1 MPYVPKN
8 QDSWLG
14 QVKTANV
21 GTKTIH
27 SFESPASGSKIGLKQ
42 FLLLRVLWVKNQA
55 TKLSRSSEREKWNV
69 TEQHIHVA
77 REHLKAMSSWVQYK
91 STISKNLAWH
101 QNEEARIKP
110 VVPSQGMLTL
120 LHQHVQQKT
129 RAPEGTSTRNDTSLG
144 IGGLS
149 IDDDDESLET
159 SDDDES
165 PETEDYISPFSP
177 PTGDLGHAFKSIS
190 DEQIVNTALLL
201 YLEALLINFVGI
213 QADWTPERHALVVKR
228 YNGQKVYEARL
239 DGFLRYQRDQ
249 NNPIM
254 AIVEVK
260 PFSRDTDPDDSTRK
274 QESAQMAAWI
284 CQHPPTPAELTSGSK
299 FSRLLV
305 SQDRHHIYLT
315 FAEFDAGYVDYI
327 RDTPPSPKLPTRL
340 SKRPSTP
347 PSQSSSA
354 KPSFLKMNEYG
365 PFETKNESHMDSLGQ
380 ILLAFSLQ
388 ACEIREKADSK
399 AQTQK

>member
-1 MPYVPKN
+1 
-8 QDSWLG
+8 
-14 QVKTANV
+14 
-21 GTKTIH
+21 
-27 SFESPASGSKIGLKQ
+27 
-42 FLLLRVLWVKNQA
+42 
-55 TKLSRSSEREKWNV
+55 
-69 TEQHIHVA
+69 
-77 REHLKAMSSWVQYK
+77 
-91 STISKNLAWH
+91 
-101 QNEEARIKP
+101 
-110 VVPSQGMLTL
+110 MLTL

-299 FSRLLV
+299 FRYVISLGENKRLENLL
-305 SQDRHHIYLT
+305 RT
-315 FAEFDAGYVDYI
+315 DA
-327 RDTPPSPKLPTRL
+327 PTVA
-340 SKRPSTP
+340 
-347 PSQSSSA
+347 SSS
-354 KPSFLKMNEYG
+354 PRIVTTF
-365 PFETKNESHMDSLGQ
+365 
-380 ILLAFSLQ
+380 I
-388 ACEIREKADSK
+388 
-399 AQTQK
+399 